1 MAIVTST
8 SKHRNQLGATP
19 WGNLN
24 ALMFTLQTN
33 VAGGATDA
41 DSAAPLAVGDKVR
54 LGVLPAGS
62 TLVDSQAVVSTALT
76 AAVTGSLGFEYV
88 DGVDDAKV
96 PQDAAYFGAALDL
109 ATAARLRNATA
120 KAPVTLPKD
129 AFLVL
134 TTAGA
139 ANDKAGRVDVVVQ
152 AISTG
157 AL

>member
-24 ALMFTLQTN
+24 VLHFILKTGAN
-33 VAGGATDA
+33 GGALDA
-41 DSAAPLAVGDKVR
+41 DSNAPIAAGDKVR

-76 AAVTGSLGFEYV
+76 AAVSGNLGFEYV

-109 ATAARLRNATA
+109 ATAARLRNATT